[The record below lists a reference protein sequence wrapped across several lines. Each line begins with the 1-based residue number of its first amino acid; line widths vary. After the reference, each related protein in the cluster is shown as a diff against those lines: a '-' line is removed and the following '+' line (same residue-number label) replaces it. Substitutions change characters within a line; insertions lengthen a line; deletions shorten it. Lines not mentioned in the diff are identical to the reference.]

1 MFSPELIGGAGR
13 NSGYYFQIGRVT
25 SIVLGPFK
33 GNTKERDPDY
43 RSPNDIGKIRFELK
57 YSPLSTSRSREVSE
71 PAYPMSAFVKQ
82 YPVVNE
88 NVLIIVG
95 PSRKLNDGADKQ
107 EYFYFPPYALWRNP
121 NHNAFPNMDEYA
133 DFLNQTVNRPGYSG
147 NAVSGSLPLGYTF
160 QENKNVKNLRPF
172 EGDIIL
178 QSRFGQSIRFGSTVP
193 IMKDFNTWSQSG
205 NNGSPITI
213 ISNNQGARKTLTPF
227 DPTVEDINRDG
238 SAIWM
243 TSTQEVNL
251 QDINT
256 FPLNSFGGGIN
267 PIVQDVVKLQ
277 QLPVSDEVIS
287 AQFQDENS
295 NK

>member
-71 PAYPMSAFVKQ
+71 PAYPMSAFIKQ

-193 IMKDFNTWSQSG
+193 VMKDFNTWSQSG

-243 TSTQEVNL
+243 TSTQQVNL

>member
-193 IMKDFNTWSQSG
+193 VMKDFNTWSQSG

-243 TSTQEVNL
+243 TSTQQVNL

-287 AQFQDENS
+287 AQFQDENN

>member
-25 SIVLGPFK
+25 SVVLGPFK
-33 GNTKERDPDY
+33 GNTKERDSDY

-107 EYFYFPPYALWRNP
+107 EYFYFPPYALWRNS
-121 NHNAFPNMDEYA
+121 NHNAFPNMEEYA

-193 IMKDFNTWSQSG
+193 VMKDFNTWSQSG
-205 NNGSPITI
+205 NNGNPITI
-213 ISNNQGARKTLTPF
+213 ILNNQGARKTLTSF
-227 DPTVEDINRDG
+227 DPIVEDINRDG

-243 TSTQEVNL
+243 TSTQQVNL
-251 QDINT
+251 QDINN

-287 AQFQDENS
+287 AQFQDKNS

>member
-193 IMKDFNTWSQSG
+193 VMKDFNTWSQSG

-243 TSTQEVNL
+243 TSTQQVNL